1 MPLYRPSELTAFLE
15 KEGLHAK
22 KALSQNFLI
31 DGNLVRRI
39 LEDANVQEGD
49 VILEI
54 GPGPGVLTE
63 ALLEK
68 KVDLYAI
75 EKDHKFAKLLPRL
88 TENKEGSRLTVFE
101 EDALKFDLVSFEK
114 SIKPKKAK
122 LIANLPYNITTP
134 ILTHYVKAKDCFETL
149 VVMVQAEVAD
159 RITSKPSTKEYG
171 SITVFLNF
179 FSNPSF
185 CFKVKKQSFIPAPS
199 VDSAVIKLDLK
210 DPPLTSVEEQEMFFQ
225 IVRGGFSQRRKMLRT
240 SLKSLFPHVDW
251 NQTLISIGI
260 NELSRPENL
269 SLQDFLNLYQAVKK
283 EFPLP

>member
-49 VILEI
+49 VVLEI

-88 TENKEGSRLTVFE
+88 TENKEGRLTVYE
-101 EDALKFDLVSFEK
+101 EDALKFDIAAFEER
-114 SIKPKKAK
+114 IKPKKAK

-134 ILTHYVKAKDCFETL
+134 ILTHYVKAKDCFEKL

-179 FSNPSF
+179 FSTPSF
-185 CFKVKKQSFIPAPS
+185 CFKVKKQSFIPSPS

-210 DPPLTSVEEQEMFFQ
+210 TPPLSSAEEQEMFFQ

-240 SLKSLFPHVDW
+240 SLKSLFPLVDW
-251 NQTLISIGI
+251 NEALISIGI

-283 EFPLP
+283 EFFLP